1 MIRAMGYL
9 LAGAL
14 AASAWTVSAEAGN
27 GNPTGGKF
35 AEKHPRRNEVNTRV
49 DNQRER
55 INQGLKNG
63 KLTGQEAQQL
73 RANDRAIKQQE
84 HADVKANGGYLTRA
98 QQKQINQE
106 DDVYVLQ
113 ISRLPAQLKS
123 NQSADEQLF
132 AAPYSKA
139 ASS

>member
-1 MIRAMGYL
+1 MIRTVSCL

-14 AASAWTVSAEAGN
+14 AASAWMVQADAQGN
-27 GNPTGGKF
+27 GNPTGGEF
-35 AEKHPRRNEVNTRV
+35 AVKHPRRNEVNTRV
-49 DNQRER
+49 ENQRER

-84 HADVKANGGYLTRA
+84 HADVKANGGSLTRA

-106 DDVYVLQ
+106 ENAN
-113 ISRLPAQLKS
+113 SQLIH
-123 NQSADEQLF
+123 DEKHPQ
-132 AAPYSKA
+132 
-139 ASS
+139 

>member
-1 MIRAMGYL
+1 MIKTVGRL
-9 LAGAL
+9 LAGVL
-14 AASAWTVSAEAGN
+14 AASAWTVNAEAQGN

-35 AEKHPRRNEVNTRV
+35 AVEHPRRNEVNTRV
-49 DNQRER
+49 ENQRER

-63 KLTGQEAQQL
+63 KLTGQEAKQL

-106 DDVYVLQ
+106 ENANSKL
-113 ISRLPAQLKS
+113 IH
-123 NQSADEQLF
+123 DEKHPQ
-132 AAPYSKA
+132 
-139 ASS
+139 